1 MDKVMDSLL
10 TALKLALAD
19 PGEQRLFRSGKLFGL
34 FPGKSGT
41 NSEAAARALRD
52 GLLEKVRTETKG
64 KTVIDWVKLTPRG
77 VNFVHD
83 QESPVQVLR
92 ELRAELRSDH
102 DGVPAWLAQLRQDFL
117 AAGDRLAEEVRKYL
131 QRLDALTARVDEALR
146 RAEAATPTVSD
157 DLLDAVPWA
166 ADALGYLDRRPAGDC
181 PLPELFAALRE
192 QDGDLSLTAFHEG
205 LRRLHDRRL
214 LRLVPFTAPPEQMP
228 QPEHALLDGAAV
240 FYHVATTPR
249 RT

>member
-1 MDKVMDSLL
+1 MDKVTESLL
-10 TALKLALAD
+10 TALKHALAE
-19 PGEQRLFRSGKLFGL
+19 PGEQRLFKSGKLDGL
-34 FPGKSGT
+34 FPSKTGV
-41 NSEAAARALRD
+41 NAEAAVVALRD

-64 KTVIDWVKLTPRG
+64 KTSIDWVKLTPRG
-77 VNFVHD
+77 VNYLHD

-92 ELRAELRSDH
+92 ELRAELRSGR

-157 DLLDAVPWA
+157 ELLQAVPWS
-166 ADALGYLDRRPAGDC
+166 ADALTYLDRRAEGDC
-181 PLPELFAALRE
+181 PLPELFTALRE
-192 QDGDLSLTAFHEG
+192 RHPDLSLTTFHNG

-214 LRLVPFTAPPEQMP
+214 LRLLPFTAPAEQLP
-228 QPEHALLDGAAV
+228 QPEHALLDDATV
-240 FYHVATTPR
+240 YYHVAR
-249 RT
+249 